1 MGCTVQLHESSE
13 IRVTW
18 ADNSIDG
25 WYLQTSPEHYQFYV
39 IHVKQTKSE
48 RVSDTV
54 YFKIKYIKQP
64 TLTLVDIIIKAL
76 NDLTQA
82 LKGKHNMKRLKQI

>member
-1 MGCTVQLHESSE
+1 MKAV
-13 IRVTW
+13 R

-25 WYLQTSPEHYQFYV
+25 WYLQTSPEHYQSYV
-39 IHVKQTKSE
+39 IYVKQTKIK

-54 YFKIKYIKQP
+54 YFKTKYITQP
-64 TLTLVDIIIKAL
+64 TLTPADVIIKAL

-82 LKGKHNMKRLKQI
+82 LKGKKYERIRTNRSTQKTG